1 MPARATRWNGD
12 GLRGI
17 PCRIRPG
24 QPVAG
29 RPERNEFW
37 AHDAEGILVHILAEL
52 CHHLGQLEVTRNL
65 ITST

>member
-1 MPARATRWNGD
+1 MPDLN
-12 GLRGI
+12 
-17 PCRIRPG
+17 RIRPG